1 MTWGRVLIR
10 DWVAE
15 FAFLLRGRPGGRPG
29 GRPETLRGIPYDP
42 EGKTGPPPLKPPPK
56 GKEPKPMPGVS

>member
-1 MTWGRVLIR
+1 M
-10 DWVAE
+10 DWVAR
-15 FAFLLRGRPGGRPG
+15 FAFLLRGRPGGRP
-29 GRPETLRGIPYDP
+29 ETLRGLPYDP